1 MRGGGA
7 GSWGVVT
14 SATFK
19 TFPTFNVSFSVL
31 LISTPDAQTM
41 GEVAA
46 LHAKHLFDW
55 GDAGQYYWVQTNL
68 TSGLLTMTTNTY
80 FPNTSVE
87 DAQQALDPWLDAC
100 VAAGATITTATEM
113 TKIIINDALTVP
125 DDNTYGTGFDWVL
138 GSRLMPA
145 SVYSTQ
151 PEAIGAMYTKI
162 LEEAGPSAK

>member
-19 TFPTFNVSFSVL
+19 TFPTFNVAFSVV
-31 LISTPDAQTM
+31 LISTPNAQTM
-41 GEVAA
+41 GEVAT

-68 TSGLLTMTTNTY
+68 TTGLLTMATY
-80 FPNTSVE
+80 TFFPRASVD
-87 DAQQALDPWLDAC
+87 DAQKALDPWLDAC
-100 VAAGATITTATEM
+100 IAAGATVTHALEM
-113 TKIIINDALTVP
+113 TKMNINDALTIQ

-138 GSRLMPA
+138 GSRLMPS
-145 SVYSTQ
+145 SVYATQ

-162 LEEAGPSAK
+162 LEDAGPSAK

>member
-19 TFPTFNVSFSVL
+19 TFPTFNVAFSVV
-31 LISTPDAQTM
+31 LISTPNAQTM

-68 TSGLLTMTTNTY
+68 TTGLLTMATY
-80 FPNTSVE
+80 TFFPRASVD
-87 DAQQALDPWLDAC
+87 DAQTALDPWLDAC
-100 VAAGATITTATEM
+100 VAAGATVTHALEM
-113 TKIIINDALTVP
+113 TKMNINDALTIQ

-138 GSRLMPA
+138 GSRLMPS
-145 SVYSTQ
+145 SVYATQ

-162 LEEAGPSAK
+162 LEDAGPSAK